1 MKRLAFSLLLLGV
14 VALWGWTFVVV
25 KEAIEGYGV
34 IPFLAV
40 RFLIAAAVMGP
51 FAARALDKATVKT
64 GAGIGLVLAGAYLF
78 QTFGLRHTTAS
89 NCGVI
94 TGLFVVF
101 VPIAG
106 QLLFGERT
114 RAFVW
119 AAIGVAVVG
128 LGLLSGAAPKGVAL
142 GDVLTVG
149 AAACYGLQVALLGRY
164 AKRHKA
170 GALAFVQVA
179 TAAAVLLVACPFAGL
194 PAWPTPRVWGAL
206 LITGLGAT
214 AVAFYVQ
221 TYVQQRLP
229 AIQAAMIIMLEPPF
243 AALFGYLL
251 AGDRLG
257 GVQIAGAALMTG
269 AALAVEVYP
278 LASRRR
284 EGRNAS

>member
-14 VALWGWTFVVV
+14 VALWGWTFVVM

-64 GAGIGLVLAGAYLF
+64 GAGIGLVLAGAYLL
-78 QTFGLRHTTAS
+78 QTFGLRYTTAS

-106 QLLFGERT
+106 RLLFGERT
-114 RAFVW
+114 SPFVW

-128 LGLLSGAAPKGVAL
+128 LALLGARGVAL

-149 AAACYGLQVALLGRY
+149 AAACYGLQMALLGRY

-179 TAAAVLLVACPFAGL
+179 TAAAVFLAACPFAGL
-194 PAWPTPRVWGAL
+194 PTWPTLRVWGAL
-206 LITGLGAT
+206 LVTSLGAT

-221 TYVQQRLP
+221 TYVQQRLS
-229 AIQAAMIIMLEPPF
+229 AIRAAMIVMLEPPF

-251 AGDRLG
+251 AGDRFTAVQVA
-257 GVQIAGAALMTG
+257 GVLLMMAA
-269 AALAVEVYP
+269 AVAVEVAP
-278 LASRRR
+278 LARRTAR
-284 EGRNAS
+284 GQPELT

>member
-14 VALWGWTFVVV
+14 VALWGWTFVVM

-64 GAGIGLVLAGAYLF
+64 GAGIGLVLAGAYLL
-78 QTFGLRHTTAS
+78 QTFGLRYTTAS

-106 QLLFGERT
+106 LLLFGERT
-114 RAFVW
+114 SPFVW

-128 LGLLSGAAPKGVAL
+128 LALLGARGVAL

-149 AAACYGLQVALLGRY
+149 AAACYGLQMALLGRY

-179 TAAAVLLVACPFAGL
+179 TAAAVFLAACPFAGL
-194 PAWPTPRVWGAL
+194 PTWPTLRVWGAL
-206 LITGLGAT
+206 LVTSLGAT

-221 TYVQQRLP
+221 TYVQQRLS
-229 AIQAAMIIMLEPPF
+229 AIRAAMIVMLEPPF

-251 AGDRLG
+251 AGDRFTAVQVA
-257 GVQIAGAALMTG
+257 GVLLMMAA
-269 AALAVEVYP
+269 AVAVEVAP
-278 LASRRR
+278 LARRTAR
-284 EGRNAS
+284 GQPELT

>member
-14 VALWGWTFVVV
+14 VALWGWTFVVM

-51 FAARALDKATVKT
+51 FAARGLDKAAVKT

-101 VPIAG
+101 LPLASRV
-106 QLLFGERT
+106 LFGERT
-114 RAFVW
+114 RGFVW

-128 LGLLSGAAPKGVAL
+128 LALLSGAAPKGVAL
-142 GDVLTVG
+142 GDVLTAG
-149 AAACYGLQVALLGRY
+149 AAACYGLQMALLGRY

-170 GALAFVQVA
+170 SALAFVQVA
-179 TAAAVLLVACPFAGL
+179 TAAAVFLVAWPLAGPL
-194 PAWPTPRVWGAL
+194 AWPTPRVWGAL
-206 LITGLGAT
+206 LVTSLGAT

-221 TYVQQRLP
+221 TYVQQRVS
-229 AIQAAMIIMLEPPF
+229 AIRAAMIIMLEPPF

-251 AGDRLG
+251 AGDRFTA
-257 GVQIAGAALMTG
+257 VQIAGALLMMG
-269 AALAVEVYP
+269 AAVAVEAIP
-278 LASRRR
+278 LAAGRR